1 MKNSN
6 CCKIL
11 NKHYIIAFWITL
23 GVALGL
29 IIGGFLVPPRG
40 IIDGSILTAT
50 GIIFLWPVLAFG
62 ARAVESGRVAKLNF
76 GNNSVS
82 IGQDSNGN
90 GLDDTYEKELENEQI
105 DTDSKQLY
113 D

>member
-40 IIDGSILTAT
+40 IIDGSILTAI
-50 GIIFLWPVLAFG
+50 GIIFLWPSLAVLSKAI
-62 ARAVESGRVAKLNF
+62 ENGRVAKFNF
-76 GNNSVS
+76 GHNSVS
-82 IGQDSNGN
+82 IGKDEDRN
-90 GLDDTYEKELENEQI
+90 GLDDDYEKELENEQI
-105 DTDSKQLY
+105 DTDSE
-113 D
+113 